1 MALTAQEVQSFLLA
15 NPGLSDAQIASLAN
29 QYGVSAQ
36 TLSEATGV
44 PVTQVTQRAE
54 AAGTPLTGMITGA
67 APTQPAPT
75 AQPTSVAQTPERVL
89 PADVRAAFESQNLT
103 MDQYN
108 TLSRYFGNPLLMD
121 EATRDPNQPT
131 IKEYVDNG
139 RSGYE
144 FATFA
149 ATRVP
154 RYGGQLGTGSES
166 EQLGKLGALVAPYI
180 GASAGDIIRD
190 SEGGLSVNGPG
201 GTPIPLQPTG
211 QPNKYI
217 ANIGRPLYGEAKTRY
232 NVGIEYT
239 LDPQTDELRISNPSI
254 QAFQTTSS
262 GNIIKQAI
270 GIIAPFALNAL
281 FPGLGNA
288 IGSFLA
294 PSLSGVAQAAIGNAA
309 IAGLSTGAITGDV
322 EKGVIAAALV
332 GGGSYLSNS
341 GVLGD
346 IMDSVGLG
354 DFRTQFNVPTTNQV
368 AGTIPGI
375 EGFGAAADQVG
386 GALTGVSPVTPGGPV
401 TTTPIAPTTPSGLFG
416 TPTGPAGFQGIDL
429 STQLANQATGGL
441 TAGAPVPVGTG
452 GFGTALPS
460 VDSLTQSLIGAGFS
474 PGTAANLAGATLAGA
489 GGVGAAATGLL
500 GTGGTVTTPT
510 APTTTTPTTPS
521 LGQVAQNAGG
531 LLSGLGNMN
540 IGGVLGAGIDFAQ
553 LAALQREATGL
564 GRELGAE
571 AAAIGRQGA
580 IPFTPYTVTTGAG
593 VGTVRPGEAT
603 AVTSPEMQALRQQ
616 QLGLAG
622 QAFGAVNPAQ
632 AAQTLYGQAE
642 ALAAPGRARE
652 QEALLAGLR
661 QRGLLGFG
669 QNLPTVGGGI
679 RTVNPLMESL
689 LSAQETARAQQA
701 LQAQQLGTQE
711 ATRQAALGQGL
722 VGGAQA
728 IDRQALEAL
737 TAASNLGQQ
746 ERAIASRN
754 ALLQAEAGLQ
764 GLRMRSPYEQL
775 GLQARG
781 TALAGVGGAT
791 RGLFGLPTQQG
802 NVLGNLTL
810 GQLFGGGTA
819 TSPLGEGTGPAYGF
833 QDYGQFFGG
842 NYIL

>member
-1 MALTAQEVQSFLLA
+1 MMTGTAPTQQAPVQ
-15 NPGLSDAQIASLAN
+15 
-29 QYGVSAQ
+29 
-36 TLSEATGV
+36 T
-44 PVTQVTQRAE
+44 
-54 AAGTPLTGMITGA
+54 A
-67 APTQPAPT
+67 APTGA
-75 AQPTSVAQTPERVL
+75 VKTPEQVL

-121 EATRDPNQPT
+121 EATRDPNRPT
-131 IKEYVDNG
+131 IKEYVDNN

-154 RYGGQLGTGSES
+154 KYGGQLGTGSES
-166 EQLGKLGALVAPYI
+166 DQLGKLGALVAPYI

-201 GTPIPLQPTG
+201 GAPIPLRPTG

-217 ANIGRPLYGEAKTRY
+217 ADIGRPLYGEAKTRY

-239 LDPQTDELRISNPSI
+239 LDPTTDELKISNPSI

-270 GIIAPFALNAL
+270 GMIAPFALNAF
-281 FPGLGNA
+281 FPGLGSA

-332 GGGSYLSNS
+332 GGGSYLGNS

-354 DFRTQFNVPTTNQV
+354 DFRTQFNVPNTNQV
-368 AGTIPGI
+368 AGNISGI

-386 GALTGVSPVTPGGPV
+386 GALAG
-401 TTTPIAPTTPSGLFG
+401 TTPIAPGGPTTVTPISPTTPGGLFG
-416 TPTGPAGFQGIDL
+416 APTGTAGFQGIDL

-441 TAGAPVPVGTG
+441 TAGVTPPVNTG
-452 GFGTALPS
+452 GFGTAVPS
-460 VDSLTQSLIGAGFS
+460 VDSLTQSLISAGFS

-489 GGVGAAATGLL
+489 GGLGAAASGLL
-500 GTGGTVTTPT
+500 GTGGAGTVATP
-510 APTTTTPTTPS
+510 TTTPTTPATTTTPS
-521 LGQVAQNAGG
+521 LSSLAQTAGG

-616 QLGLAG
+616 QIGLAG
-622 QAFGAVNPAQ
+622 QAFGAVSPTQ
-632 AAQTLYGQAE
+632 AAESLFQRAE

-652 QEALLAGLR
+652 QEALLAGLQ
-661 QRGLLGFG
+661 QRGLTGFG
-669 QNLPTVGGGI
+669 QNLPTVGGV
-679 RTVNPLMESL
+679 RTVNPLFESL

-711 ATRQAALGQGL
+711 ALRQQALGQGL

-754 ALLQAEAGLQ
+754 ALLGAESALQ
-764 GLRMRSPYEQL
+764 GLRLRSPYEQL

-781 TALAGVGGAT
+781 EALAGAGGAT

-810 GQLFGGGTA
+810 GQLFGGRTP
-819 TSPLGEGTGPAYGF
+819 TTPLGQGTGPQYGY
-833 QDYGQFFGG
+833 QDYGIFF
-842 NYIL
+842 